1 MIKRYNLKAY
11 QRTAIGTANP
21 TIFRICEGG
30 RDLNNVP
37 TYCVQTRN
45 EEIYISKAELQDAL
59 LEIEKE
65 VSHGTHAKSN

>member
-1 MIKRYNLKAY
+1 MIKRYNLKAQ

-37 TYCVQTRN
+37 TYCVQTRD
-45 EEIYISKAELQDAL
+45 EEIYISKAELQDVL
-59 LEIEKE
+59 LAIEE
-65 VSHGTHAKSN
+65 DTAHGCHAKSC